1 MEYSKEEN
9 FVHDLV
15 NKQSI
20 LNGKLSLLFKKLK
33 NKPNVEIEDLASLEK
48 IIQASNDSLKIIS
61 EHKKYLSSKN
71 NL

>member
-1 MEYSKEEN
+1 MKYSKEEN

-33 NKPNVEIEDLASLEK
+33 KKPNVEIEDLASLEK
-48 IIQASNDSLKIIS
+48 SFKLQMIL
-61 EHKKYLSSKN
+61 
-71 NL
+71 